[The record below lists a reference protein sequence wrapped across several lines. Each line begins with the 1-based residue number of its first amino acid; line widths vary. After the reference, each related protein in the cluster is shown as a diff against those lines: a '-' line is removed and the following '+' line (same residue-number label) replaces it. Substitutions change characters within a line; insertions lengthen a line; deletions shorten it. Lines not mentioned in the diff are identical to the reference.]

1 MTTLAGMSVLITGGG
16 SGIGLGAAKRLAADG
31 AHVTIC
37 GRSED
42 RLKSAAQEI
51 LAVAAT
57 GTSVSVAAADMTVEE
72 DVRRVVQAACAAN
85 GRIDGVLASAGGSAG
100 LGPVVT
106 MDLAVFRATIDMNL
120 VSTLLTI
127 KHVAPV
133 MARNGGGSI
142 VAVSSIAG
150 IKTHRLMAAY
160 CVAKA
165 GIDMLVQVSADELGA
180 SQIRVNSIR
189 PGLVDTDLVGSIT
202 KGGPLLADYEE
213 KMPLGRVGTVQDT
226 AGLACFLLGPDST
239 WITGQNISVDGGH
252 HLRGG
257 PNYGLMLDAY
267 IPPDVQRGLIPE
279 G

>member
-1 MTTLAGMSVLITGGG
+1 MLITGGG

-37 GRSED
+37 GRTEA
-42 RLKSAAQEI
+42 RLS
-51 LAVAAT
+51 
-57 GTSVSVAAADMTVEE
+57 AAADDIRDVAADGATVSTVAADMSVEE
-72 DVRRVVQAACAAN
+72 DVARVMEAAASVT
-85 GRIDGVLASAGGSAG
+85 GHIHGVLASAGGSAG
-100 LGPVVT
+100 LGPVST
-106 MDLAVFRATIDMNL
+106 MDLKVFRATIDMNL
-120 VSTLLTI
+120 ISTLLTI

-180 SQIRVNSIR
+180 SQIRVNSIL

-202 KGGPLLADYEE
+202 SGGPLLADYQQ
-213 KMPLGRVGTVQDT
+213 KMPLGRVGTVEDT
-226 AGLACFLLGPDST
+226 AGLARFLLGPDST

-257 PNYGLMLDAY
+257 PNYGLMLDAF
-267 IPPDVQRGLIPE
+267 IPPDIQRGLIPSP
-279 G
+279 